1 MSDTT
6 NLINIDSSLSKI
18 VLNSIIK
25 NKKIDYESLKIL
37 NLKGKI
43 EQLRKEYLKAA
54 KTGNINNN
62 KYKYFVFFLVKN
74 VERYHSILS

>member
-54 KTGNINNN
+54 KTANINNN
-62 KYKYFVFFLVKN
+62 KFQKW
-74 VERYHSILS
+74 